1 MTASFQKSDVNLTES
16 RKMEQL
22 IPASKI
28 ATLSQ
33 GHFVGKVA
41 DTIGEEMALKLFNG
55 YIPVETGE
63 LQKTQLQLPRRE
75 VTDKQVQENFTQI
88 KLDIKLLL
96 QWEKEAG
103 IM

>member
-1 MTASFQKSDVNLTES
+1 
-16 RKMEQL
+16 MEQL

-33 GHFVGKVA
+33 GHFVGKIA
-41 DTIGEEMALKLFNG
+41 DNFGEEITLKLFNG
-55 YIPVETGE
+55 YIPVETSE
-63 LQKTQLQLPRRE
+63 LQKTQFQLPQRE
-75 VTDKQVQENFTQI
+75 VTDEQVQENFTQI
-88 KLDIKLLL
+88 KQDIKLLI